1 MTLLEISELTIDL
14 AGGSASR
21 LLDGISLRVDEGET
35 VGLVGESGS
44 GKSLTARTVL
54 GLLPKGARTGGSVL
68 LDGTDMLRC
77 PAGEALARRR
87 GTVSMVFQDPRSGV
101 NPVRRIGDFLTE
113 SLRLCHGWSKPD
125 ADKRALDLLRSV
137 GLPRPESHLSQFPH
151 ELSGGMLQRVMIAG
165 ALTTSPRL
173 LVCDEPTSALDVTTQ
188 AEIIAVL
195 RQQQETRGMGML
207 FITHDLNLA
216 SALCD
221 RVYVIHAGLIV
232 EHGNARAVFA
242 NPQAEY
248 TKRLIAATPS
258 ITSAAARPVL
268 ADAHGL
274 NSLDARVDAPG
285 LRTPALEARGLT
297 KTYSIRGADDLRAVD
312 GVSFSVDRGAALAL
326 VGESGSCKSTLARKL
341 VGLERP
347 DEGDIL
353 VDGVSRSKRP
363 AGRAERLE
371 RARAVQI
378 VFQDPYLSLDP
389 RISAGSAIE
398 DALRLHS
405 PSPSRHADARARVL
419 TLLDQVGLAEKHAQA
434 RPRTL
439 SGGQRQRVAIAR
451 ALAASPGVLVLDE
464 ATSALDVSVQ
474 AQVLDLIDEIR
485 RERGLTLVFVSHD
498 LAVVRRVCET
508 TAVLRQGA
516 VVESGATAELLE
528 HPRHAYTRLLIDSIP
543 KPGWSLDAIAR

>member
-14 AGGSASR
+14 AGRSASR
-21 LLDGISLRVDEGET
+21 LLDGISLRVEAGET

-54 GLLPKGARTGGSVL
+54 GLLPGGARAGGSVL

-258 ITSAAARPVL
+258 ITSAVARPVL

-274 NSLDARVDAPG
+274 NPLDARVDAPG
-285 LRTPALEARGLT
+285 PRTPALEARRLT

-326 VGESGSCKSTLARKL
+326 VGESGSGKSTLARML

-353 VDGVSRSKRP
+353 VDGVSRSKRL
-363 AGRAERLE
+363 AGRVERLE

-405 PSPSRHADARARVL
+405 PSRHADARARVL
-419 TLLDQVGLAEKHAQA
+419 TLLDQVGLAGKHAQA

-451 ALAASPGVLVLDE
+451 ALAASPEVLVLDE

-508 TAVLRQGA
+508 TAVMRQGA

>member
-14 AGGSASR
+14 AGGPAPR
-21 LLDGISLRVDEGET
+21 LLNGISLRIEAGET

-54 GLLPKGARTGGSVL
+54 GLLPPGARTGGSVR

-77 PAGEALARRR
+77 PPGEALARRR

-258 ITSAAARPVL
+258 ITSAVARPVL
-268 ADAHGL
+268 ADAHDL
-274 NSLDARVDAPG
+274 FLLDARVDAPG
-285 LRTPALEARGLT
+285 PRPPALEARGLT

-312 GVSFSVDRGAALAL
+312 DVSFSVDRGAALAL
-326 VGESGSCKSTLARKL
+326 VGESGSGKSTLARML

-353 VDGVSRSKRP
+353 VDGVSRSRRP
-363 AGRAERLE
+363 AGRDERLE

-378 VFQDPYLSLDP
+378 RLPGPVSVP
-389 RISAGSAIE
+389 RPPHFGRVRNRRRPPPALALTLAPRRRTGACADAARSGRPRRKARTGQAAH
-398 DALRLHS
+398 ALR
-405 PSPSRHADARARVL
+405 RAAPAGRDRPGPGSV
-419 TLLDQVGLAEKHAQA
+419 TRGPGAGRGDQ
-434 RPRTL
+434 RPRRL
-439 SGGQRQRVAIAR
+439 G
-451 ALAASPGVLVLDE
+451 PG
-464 ATSALDVSVQ
+464 
-474 AQVLDLIDEIR
+474 
-485 RERGLTLVFVSHD
+485 
-498 LAVVRRVCET
+498 
-508 TAVLRQGA
+508 
-516 VVESGATAELLE
+516 
-528 HPRHAYTRLLIDSIP
+528 
-543 KPGWSLDAIAR
+543 PGS

>member
-14 AGGSASR
+14 AGGPAPR
-21 LLDGISLRVDEGET
+21 LLNGISLRIEAGET

-54 GLLPKGARTGGSVL
+54 GLLPPGARTGGSVR

-77 PAGEALARRR
+77 PPAEALARRR

-258 ITSAAARPVL
+258 ITSAVARPVL
-268 ADAHGL
+268 ADTHDL
-274 NSLDARVDAPG
+274 FLLDARVDAPG
-285 LRTPALEARGLT
+285 PRPPALEARGLT
-297 KTYSIRGADDLRAVD
+297 KTYSIRCADDLRAVD
-312 GVSFSVDRGAALAL
+312 DVSFSVDRGAALAL
-326 VGESGSCKSTLARKL
+326 VGESGSGKSTLARML

-353 VDGVSRSKRP
+353 VDGVSRSRRP
-363 AGRAERLE
+363 AGREERLE

-405 PSPSRHADARARVL
+405 PSPSRRADARARVL

-451 ALAASPGVLVLDE
+451 ALAASPEVLVLDE

-508 TAVLRQGA
+508 TAVMRQGA

>member
-1 MTLLEISELTIDL
+1 M
-14 AGGSASR
+14 
-21 LLDGISLRVDEGET
+21 
-35 VGLVGESGS
+35 
-44 GKSLTARTVL
+44 
-54 GLLPKGARTGGSVL
+54 
-68 LDGTDMLRC
+68 
-77 PAGEALARRR
+77 
-87 GTVSMVFQDPRSGV
+87 
-101 NPVRRIGDFLTE
+101 
-113 SLRLCHGWSKPD
+113 
-125 ADKRALDLLRSV
+125 
-137 GLPRPESHLSQFPH
+137 
-151 ELSGGMLQRVMIAG
+151 
-165 ALTTSPRL
+165 
-173 LVCDEPTSALDVTTQ
+173 
-188 AEIIAVL
+188 
-195 RQQQETRGMGML
+195 
-207 FITHDLNLA
+207 
-216 SALCD
+216 
-221 RVYVIHAGLIV
+221 
-232 EHGNARAVFA
+232 
-242 NPQAEY
+242 
-248 TKRLIAATPS
+248 
-258 ITSAAARPVL
+258 
-268 ADAHGL
+268 
-274 NSLDARVDAPG
+274 
-285 LRTPALEARGLT
+285 
-297 KTYSIRGADDLRAVD
+297 
-312 GVSFSVDRGAALAL
+312 
-326 VGESGSCKSTLARKL
+326 L

-363 AGRAERLE
+363 AGRVERLE

-405 PSPSRHADARARVL
+405 PSRHADARARVL
-419 TLLDQVGLAEKHAQA
+419 TLLDQVGLAGKHAQA

-451 ALAASPGVLVLDE
+451 ALAASPEVLVLDE

-508 TAVLRQGA
+508 TAVMRQGA